1 MAGVGNWQILLPD
14 DEMRRLYSQIYP
26 DGVLLQDIEERFRST
41 VALWQK
47 ADIAATTG
55 ARLFPLG
62 PVMMDD
68 DIEIVTPWFDEIS
81 KCICGTIRRYLRDY
95 RLLARRLSG
104 GPGATKDRIGNIVT
118 ILICAEGLD
127 ISTFSRLRYELIGRH
142 PQRAPAGRFF
152 FWGYAFSEGP
162 KRIFGVTTYGR
173 GEAVRLSVIRSRGLD
188 RGQMPALLRD
198 DATLNFIQGLCLKE
212 PGIFTENGI
221 EGMIHDLRDVGLL
234 EPDGPPRLAIPIF
247 SDRDIE
253 EASRIHNQ
261 VATEITSDFTA
272 RMTRLENLISRC
284 SFARCSLPDV
294 LCMLFHLA
302 YSYAADELV
311 RTGTIPDFP
320 AQAGGEW
327 GVWIRLVGT
336 QPLTSN
342 SYDDD

>member
-1 MAGVGNWQILLPD
+1 
-14 DEMRRLYSQIYP
+14 
-26 DGVLLQDIEERFRST
+26 
-41 VALWQK
+41 
-47 ADIAATTG
+47 
-55 ARLFPLG
+55 
-62 PVMMDD
+62 
-68 DIEIVTPWFDEIS
+68 
-81 KCICGTIRRYLRDY
+81 
-95 RLLARRLSG
+95 
-104 GPGATKDRIGNIVT
+104 
-118 ILICAEGLD
+118 
-127 ISTFSRLRYELIGRH
+127 
-142 PQRAPAGRFF
+142 
-152 FWGYAFSEGP
+152 
-162 KRIFGVTTYGR
+162 
-173 GEAVRLSVIRSRGLD
+173 
-188 RGQMPALLRD
+188 MPALLRD